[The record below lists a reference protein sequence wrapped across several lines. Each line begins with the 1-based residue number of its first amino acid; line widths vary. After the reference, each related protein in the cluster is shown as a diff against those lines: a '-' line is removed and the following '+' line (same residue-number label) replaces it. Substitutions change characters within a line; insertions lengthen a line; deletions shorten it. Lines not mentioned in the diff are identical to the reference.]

1 MFKKSMYEKR
11 PIFFLTGRFVFS
23 VLVVLLV
30 FKFHAANA
38 DASRSCEIVP
48 PFYQTIHS
56 VLQVRNVEMIAR
68 NHDIGLYRGGT
79 MALNSWI
86 EVEHGAYLG
95 IDREGRLLNVI
106 QLPQRNIAFLLSGQ
120 RVIKDIFL
128 KPPSNLF
135 AIDKDGNLL
144 RFNRRL
150 WDKSDLSSIVRG
162 AAQSGVDAMCAI
174 GVAAATAS
182 WFGISLLKPE
192 FLATVGLGSAALI
205 MVEGYR
211 GMHAYE
217 DQNQI
222 PDGFDDIGRRVEGW
236 RQSDLEWSQEGFIHD
251 YILHGRKG
259 AYRLS
264 TLIEG
269 FVTADLVPDFN
280 RKCEYDMLARGIP
293 PENYEP

>member
-1 MFKKSMYEKR
+1 MYEKR

-23 VLVVLLV
+23 VLVLLFV
-30 FKFHAANA
+30 FKFHEANA

-48 PFYQTIHS
+48 PFYQTIHNT
-56 VLQVRNVEMIAR
+56 VQIPRVEMIAR

-79 MALNSWI
+79 IALTSWI
-86 EVEHGAYLG
+86 EVEPGAYLG

-106 QLPQRNIAFLLSGQ
+106 QLPQRNIAFLLSGK

-135 AIDKDGNLL
+135 AIDNDGKLL

-150 WDKSDLSSIVRG
+150 WNKSDLSSIVRG
-162 AAQSGVDAMCAI
+162 AARSGMDAVCAV

-192 FLATVGLGSAALI
+192 FLATVGLGSATLI
-205 MVEGYR
+205 MLEGYR

-236 RQSDLEWSQEGFIHD
+236 QQSDFEWSQEGFIHD

-259 AYRLS
+259 AHRLS
-264 TLIEG
+264 SLIEG
-269 FVTADLVPDFN
+269 FVTFDLAPDFN

-293 PENYEP
+293 PEKYEP